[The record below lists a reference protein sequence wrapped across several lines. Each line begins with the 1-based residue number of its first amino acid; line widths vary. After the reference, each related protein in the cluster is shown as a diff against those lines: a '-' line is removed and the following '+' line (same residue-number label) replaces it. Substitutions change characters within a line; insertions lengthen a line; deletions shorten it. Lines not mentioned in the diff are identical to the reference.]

1 MRKMNT
7 RPKLYSQRAAAK
19 FVGISLSTFRKYSGV
34 GVVRGIPV
42 NGGGTIVYDERDL
55 VVFRGKI
62 NFPTARSKSRQI
74 IRVVLST
81 YSAEPRNNWL
91 GRIEKAFESR
101 GREVDLSPK
110 DHQVAFVVNNRPA
123 AVDGNTAHDAHT

>member
-1 MRKMNT
+1 MD
-7 RPKLYSQRAAAK
+7 YS
-19 FVGISLSTFRKYSGV
+19 FVGLVDDLAGV
-34 GVVRGIPV
+34 AE
-42 NGGGTIVYDERDL
+42 Y
-55 VVFRGKI
+55 
-62 NFPTARSKSRQI
+62 TARSKSRQI